1 MLKRVACFRRNVP
14 VSEDLDEGSGA
25 FTNVIAAIMALA
37 EQAHRL
43 SLLSDDEEGWQ
54 DVLARVDR
62 LQDPSFLI
70 AVCGEFSS
78 GKSVLLGALMRRPE
92 LFPDGVGATTAVPTI
107 VRRGNAEQI
116 LIRTTG
122 CQDGFIIS
130 PADLAQYVTEQGNP
144 RNEREVLEVL
154 VELPAPLLA
163 DGICFVDL
171 PGTGSTYAPHA
182 LVANAFLEK
191 IDAAIF
197 VTPSAAMKQSEAN
210 FLRRVTD
217 RVGDALVI
225 ALSKSD
231 LISTQYGE
239 AGVAAAVADL
249 RKKAA
254 NGLGVTLE
262 SLVIIPVSALN
273 HQLALGDPE
282 EEQASNI
289 PALEAAIETSIS
301 ARAGSLLATDALGA
315 LSEAFD
321 DALEY
326 GRERLTAL
334 TEGRTPEILKIQA
347 DLDARRAW
355 LRDVAS
361 SEPQWTQ
368 QLRGR
373 LDAIG
378 RDTYYVL
385 NGRLHSIRSDAIA
398 ALDNSGE
405 ALDVNAFTSA
415 VINKVHDQFVES
427 AGALEN
433 QVNDALA
440 DLAEDLKLA
449 LSHVQ
454 ADTTFRGTS
463 ASDFIEPVPA
473 RRVTGTVRRYGE
485 AANRA
490 ARRSSGWRALAIG
503 AGVVL
508 GAVAVVATGGL
519 AAGGIG
525 AAIALAGGAAVGGAA
540 GAAVGTA
547 AATAARLGEELAELD
562 RVDPETRRRR
572 LREHVTNA
580 LTPNQSEA
588 SNRLTNV
595 VDTLLKT
602 AVDILKRALDRER
615 KLVEAKIKQLSEDLD
630 RTKADAVAEADS
642 LRPQLAALE
651 DELIPEAVRLQ
662 ARVAAEVHSLS
673 AWKSARE
680 EGDAGP

>member
-1 MLKRVACFRRNVP
+1 VP
-14 VSEDLDEGSGA
+14 GDLDGGSGA
-25 FTNVIAAIMALA
+25 FSDVIVAIVALG
-37 EQAHRL
+37 EQGSRL
-43 SLLSDDEEGWQ
+43 SLLADDEDGWR

-62 LQDPSFLI
+62 LRDPRFLI

-107 VRRGNAEQI
+107 VAWEDTERIR
-116 LIRTTG
+116 IRTVG
-122 CQDGFIIS
+122 RPDGFAIG

-154 VELPAPLLA
+154 IDLPVPLLK

-197 VTPSAAMKQSEAN
+197 VTPSAAMKQSEVD
-210 FLRRVTD
+210 FLRRVTG

-225 ALSKSD
+225 ALTKSD

-239 AGVAAAVADL
+239 AGVTAAVADL

-254 NGLGVTLE
+254 DGLGVTPE

-273 HQLALGDPE
+273 HQLALGDPDE
-282 EEQASNI
+282 EHASNI

-301 ARAGSLLATDALGA
+301 ARAGSLLATDALDE
-315 LSEAFD
+315 LSGAFD
-321 DALEY
+321 DALAY

-334 TEGRTPEILKIQA
+334 TEGRTPQILKIQA
-347 DLDARRAW
+347 ELAARLAW
-355 LRDVAS
+355 LHGVAGH
-361 SEPQWTQ
+361 EPEWTK

-378 RDTYYVL
+378 RDTFHEL
-385 NGRLHSIRSDAIA
+385 NGCLHTIRTDAIA
-398 ALDNSGE
+398 TLENSGDALD
-405 ALDVNAFTSA
+405 ANAFTSGLL
-415 VINKVHDQFVES
+415 NRVHDQYATS
-427 AGALEN
+427 ASALED
-433 QVNDALA
+433 QVNAALD
-440 DLAEDLKLA
+440 DLAGQLKLT
-449 LSHVQ
+449 LGRIQ
-454 ADTTFRGTS
+454 ADTTFRGTAAS
-463 ASDFIEPVPA
+463 AFVEPVPA
-473 RRVTGTVRRYGE
+473 RRFTGPVRRAGE

-490 ARRSSGWRALAIG
+490 ARKSSGWRALGIG
-503 AGVVL
+503 LGIVA

-519 AAGGIG
+519 AAGGI
-525 AAIALAGGAAVGGAA
+525 AAGLALAGGAAIGGAA

-547 AATAARLGEELAELD
+547 AATAARMGEELAELD

-588 SNRLTNV
+588 SDRLTKLI
-595 VDTLLKT
+595 DTLQKT
-602 AVDILKRALDRER
+602 AVDLLKRSLDRER
-615 KLVEAKIKQLSEDLD
+615 QLVEAKIKQLNEDLD
-630 RTKADAVAEADS
+630 RTRADAVAEAGA
-642 LRPQLAALE
+642 LRPQLALLE
-651 DELIPEAVRLQ
+651 SDLIPEAARLRT
-662 ARVAAEVHSLS
+662 RVTTEEQSLS
-673 AWKSARE
+673 AWKTVGEQGDE
-680 EGDAGP
+680 EP